1 MRLAAIKIF
10 NISVIV
16 LAARATLLVHLELS
30 PDMIPGSYELLKIQA
45 PDSVSR
51 EHVPPSSLTG
61 EWRTKPAETRSIGDR
76 WLAGQNSALLQI
88 PSAIMPETWNWML
101 YPSCSDA
108 SELVIEW
115 NRRSSLDLRLAG

>member
-101 YPSCSDA
+101 NPSCSDA